1 MSFCVIEINK
11 YCINSNNT
19 FINLLNILLDYITNT
34 NNLST
39 LYRFFRLNSFM
50 TCLDRIKYQC
60 HSSVAQ
66 KKTIIIKQSDSNITG
81 DRNNSSSS
89 SVDREREKIKYLL
102 GTNTNTDGE
111 ERTVLSADLSC
122 IFTSVY
128 RVLVPV
134 SKLQSSEHH

>member
-89 SVDREREKIKYLL
+89 SVDRERERKSNICWEQIRTQMGRRERFFLLIYHAYLL
-102 GTNTNTDGE
+102 
-111 ERTVLSADLSC
+111 VC
-122 IFTSVY
+122 IGYWY
-128 RVLVPV
+128 R
-134 SKLQSSEHH
+134 